1 MGENTNS
8 ITDILKA
15 RGHEVKYS
23 IPEGV
28 DIIGAFQNYTSLEY
42 IPEEGMKKEEIISTM
57 KSLSNAFEEEV
68 LNKVTKIYADF
79 CEEYGVKV
87 SFERAT
93 SVVKGVDKQRLDESM
108 IRTSFEIFS

>member
-1 MGENTNS
+1 MEKEVSS
-8 ITDILKA
+8 ITGVLKA

-23 IPEGV
+23 TPDGI
-28 DIIGAFQNYTSLEY
+28 DIIGVFQNYTSLEY

-57 KSLSNAFEEEV
+57 KSLSNAFNEEV
-68 LNKVTKIYADF
+68 LSKVAKIYADF
-79 CEEYGVKV
+79 CEEYGIKV

-93 SVVKGVDKQRLDESM
+93 SAVKGIDKQRLDEGM